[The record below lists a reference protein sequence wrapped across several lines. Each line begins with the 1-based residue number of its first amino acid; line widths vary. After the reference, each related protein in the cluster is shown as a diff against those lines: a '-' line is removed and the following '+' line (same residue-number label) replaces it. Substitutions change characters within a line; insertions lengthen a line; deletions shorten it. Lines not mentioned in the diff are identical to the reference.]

1 MALLAA
7 MGMLGGQQ
15 PWEDGPSGAGQYLLD
30 ALAEEVGGQDA
41 LDSLDGTPLPDEEFG
56 WDQVPGDVRERV
68 GEVLAACDRCCDD
81 LLAPSTGRRAG
92 GCWPA
97 LHRACPAC
105 CARQPSLR

>member
-15 PWEDGPSGAGQYLLD
+15 PWEDGLSGAGQYLLD
-30 ALAEEVGGQDA
+30 GMAEEVGGQDA

-56 WDQVPGDVRERV
+56 WDEVPADVRERV

-81 LLAPSTGRRAG
+81 LLGARYPDGVPAVAGPRPRTRQGGGATRA
-92 GCWPA
+92 A
-97 LHRACPAC
+97 
-105 CARQPSLR
+105 